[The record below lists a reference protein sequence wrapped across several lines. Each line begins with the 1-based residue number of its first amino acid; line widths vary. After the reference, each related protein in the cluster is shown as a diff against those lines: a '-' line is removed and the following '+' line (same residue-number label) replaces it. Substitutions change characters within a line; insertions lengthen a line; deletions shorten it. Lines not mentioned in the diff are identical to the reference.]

1 MMRAMF
7 IPDVVMAALALITTA
22 TCFYSWH
29 RTREPWML
37 PLGVATFWQFC
48 YYVILV
54 VIPGGFTNV
63 DVRASL
69 YRPSIVLMY
78 GSLMAH
84 GLREQ
89 IEDLFRA
96 YRRWAGL

>member
-1 MMRAMF
+1 MMRVMF
-7 IPDVVMAALALITTA
+7 IPDIVMAALALMTTVI
-22 TCFYSWH
+22 CFYSWH

-37 PLGVATFWQFC
+37 PLGVATFWQLC
-48 YYVILV
+48 YYMLITLK
-54 VIPGGFTNV
+54 PGAFADV
-63 DVRASL
+63 DIRASL

-89 IEDLFRA
+89 TEDLFRA
-96 YRRWAGL
+96 YRRWMGL